1 MTSSRLWQ
9 YCALSSVIDQS
20 WESVEATT
28 KKHEGLL
35 LVTCHSLV
43 DFEKSIIVSA
53 HMNLTDGLLKEKKT
67 TKIL

>member
-43 DFEKSIIVSA
+43 DFES
-53 HMNLTDGLLKEKKT
+53 LLLYQL
-67 TKIL
+67 I